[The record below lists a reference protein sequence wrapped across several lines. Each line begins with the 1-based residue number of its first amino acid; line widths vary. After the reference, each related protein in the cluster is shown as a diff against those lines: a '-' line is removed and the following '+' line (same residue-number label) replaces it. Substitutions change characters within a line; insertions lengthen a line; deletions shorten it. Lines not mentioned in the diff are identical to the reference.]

1 MQREIKKAQDNAS
14 DVHALQTQLPW
25 HAALVHSLTIT
36 GRVRTLLIMLS
47 QDEAMEGMEG
57 RGRCGVRVEVGP
69 VVSF

>member
-1 MQREIKKAQDNAS
+1 VQREIKKAQDNAS

-25 HAALVHSLTIT
+25 HAALVLSLTIT

-47 QDEAMEGMEG
+47 QDEAMEVMEG